1 MPVSKSSAKIFS
13 VILLTPCREGP
24 PGLQYRQVHEI
35 IFIGGSTAST
45 RISRVV
51 NTLLRLLQRQES
63 NRSINPEEAVAY
75 GAAVQPPSSMTT
87 APRRLRI
94 SSWRCPFFLWYRDCW
109 RCHDRSIKCNTTV
122 PTKNP
127 KICPLTLTTNPVCLY
142 LSFLSFFLQ
151 LVVYLKSKLPLI
163 LMLTV
168 FYKCL
173 CLGADETA
181 GESNRITVMPSVKV
195 QVLRLRESF
204 DFINNIASVFYLFNS
219 QQHSVPIISLSAT
232 EL

>member
-1 MPVSKSSAKIFS
+1 M
-13 VILLTPCREGP
+13 
-24 PGLQYRQVHEI
+24 
-35 IFIGGSTAST
+35 
-45 RISRVV
+45 
-51 NTLLRLLQRQES
+51 
-63 NRSINPEEAVAY
+63 
-75 GAAVQPPSSMTT
+75 
-87 APRRLRI
+87 
-94 SSWRCPFFLWYRDCW
+94 
-109 RCHDRSIKCNTTV
+109 
-122 PTKNP
+122 
-127 KICPLTLTTNPVCLY
+127 
-142 LSFLSFFLQ
+142 
-151 LVVYLKSKLPLI
+151 LPLI

-173 CLGADETA
+173 RLGADETA